1 MYMDNQCYRI
11 QSLHFKECLFENV
24 DATYVLIMENS
35 KYENDVKTQLQ
46 QYKPTYNVHIQYNKG
61 FKKCDKYYCNNK
73 RKISKTYQDLAHA
86 YIHAFKDAKK
96 NGYKHVLVLE
106 EDFILSSKFN
116 SNTHIETINSFL
128 PVMRRNKYMLSLG
141 CAPIIT
147 IKHSAEI
154 RKCILSVGTHA
165 IIYPDSLYND
175 IIQDC
180 NYIEDID
187 VYLNTKKK
195 YMLHKPIVYQIYNET
210 ENRANWGEQFGYI
223 VKLINTFISSIILA
237 FLELDAKEEPGT
249 STLYKCNVYMYDFIF
264 PLLFFILVLHIIN
277 TMYS

>member
-1 MYMDNQCYRI
+1 MYMTNPYYRF
-11 QSLHFKECLFENV
+11 QSLHFKECLFDNV

-35 KYENDVKTQLQ
+35 KYENNVKTQLQ

-61 FKKCDKYYCNNK
+61 FKKYDKYYCNNK
-73 RKISKTYQDLAHA
+73 KKVSKTYQDLAHA
-86 YIHAFKDAKK
+86 YINAFKDAKK

-106 EDFILSSKFN
+106 EDFIFSSEFN
-116 SNTHIETINSFL
+116 SNKHIKSVNQFL

-141 CAPIIT
+141 CVPIIT
-147 IKHSAEI
+147 IKHTTEI
-154 RKCILSVGTHA
+154 RKCILTLGTHA

-180 NYIEDID
+180 NSIEDID

-195 YMLHKPIVYQIYNET
+195 YMLCKPLVYQIYNDT
-210 ENRANWGEQFGYI
+210 ENRENWGEQFGYI
-223 VKLINTFISSIILA
+223 IKVINTFVSSIILSL
-237 FLELDAKEEPGT
+237 FELDIKEEPGT
-249 STLYKCNVYMYDFIF
+249 STLYKYNIYMYDFIF
-264 PLLFFILVLHIIN
+264 PLLFFILILHIIH